1 MRNIQISILSLTIMF
16 FCFNNI
22 IAFKEWWE
30 DSKILELN
38 NENFLDHVGKDKYVV
53 VKFYTRWCG
62 YCRIMSPEY
71 DKFQEVLL
79 KERKDVLV
87 TRLEGS
93 INEDISM
100 LYEISSYPRIA
111 LFEPGSTE
119 IKLFF
124 RGNRVATVMEKWIK
138 VNAPVKTKVDG
149 EKKIEKKPAEE
160 KSNDSTKV
168 TNEMEYF
175 LKEINDIKNKMVNM
189 EQDIISLKD
198 INKKLNKEIEESKFN
213 NKDEIISTE
222 NDSELNE
229 EIKIDMKTLN
239 EKKIKGIFDK
249 YSIGDVFLFLCIL
262 LFMVGAVITFR
273 NIFFTNNKSIAA
285 ADHPKV

>member
-1 MRNIQISILSLTIMF
+1 MEKLIKVQAPIKKIGEKE
-16 FCFNNI
+16 NNI
-22 IAFKEWWE
+22 
-30 DSKILELN
+30 DN
-38 NENFLDHVGKDKYVV
+38 
-53 VKFYTRWCG
+53 
-62 YCRIMSPEY
+62 
-71 DKFQEVLL
+71 
-79 KERKDVLV
+79 
-87 TRLEGS
+87 
-93 INEDISM
+93 
-100 LYEISSYPRIA
+100 
-111 LFEPGSTE
+111 
-119 IKLFF
+119 
-124 RGNRVATVMEKWIK
+124 
-138 VNAPVKTKVDG
+138 
-149 EKKIEKKPAEE
+149 KKPAEE
-160 KSNDSTKV
+160 KLNDSTKV
-168 TNEMEYF
+168 TNEIEYF
-175 LKEINDIKNKMVNM
+175 RKEINDIKNKMVNM